1 MIRPVQVSMENG
13 KYVLTVEYTGSFE
26 GTKQLKID
34 FDDVKS
40 RLNQVSEL
48 LGREATK
55 QDMQDVLK
63 AIVKEAREKGAET
76 TLSLDP
82 SELLNV
88 DLEAEK

>member
-1 MIRPVQVSMENG
+1 MIKPVQVSMENG
-13 KYVLTVEYTGSFE
+13 TYVLTVEYTGAFE

-34 FDDVKS
+34 FDEVKA
-40 RLNQVSEL
+40 RLGQVSEL

-55 QDMQDVLK
+55 QDLADVVK
-63 AIVKEAREKGAET
+63 AFVSEAREKGVEA
-76 TLSLDP
+76 SPLDP